1 MSLKPKKRPSYSFD
15 RWLLLYTAILVFN
28 KAQKKEG
35 GKEID
40 TSDYNKVG
48 KRLGLL
54 HPYWVLHD
62 LKDPALMNKWMEFI
76 SNPNNNI
83 ISTESQLLGEE

>member
-15 RWLLLYTAILVFN
+15 RWFLLYNTVLAFN
-28 KAQKKEG
+28 EYQKKKG
-35 GKEID
+35 GEEID
-40 TSDYNKVG
+40 VSDYNKVG

-62 LKDPALMNKWMEFI
+62 LKDPTLMNKWMEFI
-76 SNPNNNI
+76 SNPDNNI
-83 ISTESQLLGEE
+83 VFTEYQLIGE

>member
-1 MSLKPKKRPSYSFD
+1 MWLKPKKRPSYSFD
-15 RWLLLYTAILVFN
+15 RWLLLYNAVLAFN
-28 KAQKKEG
+28 KSQKNNG

-40 TSDYNKVG
+40 VSDYNKIG

-62 LKDPALMNKWMEFI
+62 LEDTALVNKWMEFI
-76 SNPNNNI
+76 SNPDNNI
-83 ISTESQLLGEE
+83 VFTESQLIGE